1 MKHIKITSAL
11 LFLLLSTFIF
21 VKCKKD
27 NITTTIKNTSAKE
40 VNKVNYLFN
49 PLSRDTKLFE
59 NYYNEKGSYGIGYNC
74 QKGYT
79 ILDNRTSE
87 TNTAYGYVKINDVF
101 SKVNTCSID
110 GVLLKEK
117 IVDGNYSY
125 SLERPEINNVIHNW
139 FGKKVTFKMTYDGS
153 ASKTTNLEVIDSCY
167 IPQELNIDDNSI
179 KNTFGVTTLFNGGEN
194 SVSRNG
200 NYTINWN
207 ADNKNTNGVAILVSW
222 HGSSFIEATPHN
234 PSSTLNYIVNL
245 DIVDD
250 NGSYTIKS
258 ENFKDFPKNAIF
270 SISLIRI
277 GGTTANV
284 GTGQK
289 LFVGASFYSFPRFYV
304 KD

>member
-1 MKHIKITSAL
+1 MKHIKITSV

-27 NITTTIKNTSAKE
+27 NITTTIKNTPAKE
-40 VNKVNYLFN
+40 VNKVNFLFN

-59 NYYNEKGSYGIGYNC
+59 NYYNEKGNYRIGFNC
-74 QKGYT
+74 QG
-79 ILDNRTSE
+79 NFS
-87 TNTAYGYVKINDVF
+87 TAYANVTFDNNKTL
-101 SKVNTCSID
+101 SKVSTCSID

-125 SLERPEINNVIHNW
+125 SLERPEINTVIHNW
-139 FGKKVTFKMTYDGS
+139 FGKKVAFKMTYDGS
-153 ASKTTNLEVIDSCY
+153 ANRTTSLEVIDSCY
-167 IPQELNIDDNSI
+167 IPQEINIDDNSI

-194 SVSRNG
+194 GVSRNG

-207 ADNKNTNGVAILVSW
+207 ADPKNTNGVAILVSW
-222 HGSSFIEATPHN
+222 HGASFVETAPHN

-250 NGSYTIKS
+250 NGTYTIKA
-258 ENFKDFPKNAIF
+258 ENFNDFPKNAIF

-277 GGTTANV
+277 GGTTAIV
-284 GTGQK
+284 GAGQK
-289 LFVGASFYSFPRFYV
+289 LFVGATMFAIPDFHL

>member
-1 MKHIKITSAL
+1 MKHIKITSV

-27 NITTTIKNTSAKE
+27 NITTTIKNTPAKE

-59 NYYNEKGSYGIGYNC
+59 NYYLEKGNYGIGYNC

-87 TNTAYGYVKINDVF
+87 TNTAYGYVRINDIF
-101 SKVNTCSID
+101 SKVSTCSID

-125 SLERPEINNVIHNW
+125 SLERPEINTVIHNW
-139 FGKKVTFKMTYDGS
+139 FGKKVAFKMTYDGS
-153 ASKTTNLEVIDSCY
+153 ANRTTSLDVIDSCY
-167 IPQELNIDDNSI
+167 IPQEINVDGNAI
-179 KNTFGVTTLFNGGEN
+179 KSTFGATSLNDGEN
-194 SVSRNG
+194 GVSRNG

-207 ADNKNTNGVAILVSW
+207 ADAKNTNGVAILVSW
-222 HGSSFIEATPHN
+222 HGASFVETAPHN

-250 NGSYTIKS
+250 NGTYTIKA

-277 GGTTANV
+277 GGTTAIV
-284 GTGQK
+284 GAGQK